1 MFDSDVVVS
10 EEHREVWEFARHCF
24 DQRGVAPKTIEGYLS
39 SVVRQARIQQGRVL
53 AVPQLFRDWIR
64 KLKQVP
70 RPTLARAPVSKEVVW
85 AAATRARVSWATRL
99 ALVMAYYTGMRL
111 GELVSKKVH
120 EYEVLY
126 TVRRCDVEFDTAGGF
141 VKFVNRGGKS
151 NVFNKGTRRFMMAA
165 SDVSQFCPVLFLRE
179 YLAATA
185 KGSTPTDPLL
195 RHQDGN
201 MVVRRHVV
209 DLLKRVAS
217 EHGVDPDTIMG
228 HSIRIGA
235 ATHLA
240 EGGMSFQDI
249 MMFGGWLTEAA
260 CMKYLRWTEARL
272 RAMSDALALSSTPR
286 APSALLA
293 MAMAADVVP
302 IE

>member
-1 MFDSDVVVS
+1 
-10 EEHREVWEFARHCF
+10 
-24 DQRGVAPKTIEGYLS
+24 
-39 SVVRQARIQQGRVL
+39 
-53 AVPQLFRDWIR
+53 
-64 KLKQVP
+64 
-70 RPTLARAPVSKEVVW
+70 
-85 AAATRARVSWATRL
+85 
-99 ALVMAYYTGMRL
+99 
-111 GELVSKKVH
+111 
-120 EYEVLY
+120 
-126 TVRRCDVEFDTAGGF
+126 
-141 VKFVNRGGKS
+141 
-151 NVFNKGTRRFMMAA
+151 MMAA

>member
-1 MFDSDVVVS
+1 MASLVTNTVCDIMARRGFWVRVFLDDYVGVTTQSRVDEEVAQLRKLLAEFGLRENQSKFVAPAQDVDILGIRFQFGASV
-10 EEHREVWEFARHCF
+10 A
-24 DQRGVAPKTIEGYLS
+24 GVA
-39 SVVRQARIQQGRVL
+39 VGRSATLEATLRSMLLLRTVGGPEL
-53 AVPQLFRDWIR
+53 R
-64 KLKQVP
+64 KL
-70 RPTLARAPVSKEVVW
+70 A
-85 AAATRARVSWATRL
+85 
-99 ALVMAYYTGMRL
+99 G
-111 GELVSKKVH
+111 
-120 EYEVLY
+120 VL
-126 TVRRCDVEFDTAGGF
+126 

-151 NVFNKGTRRFMMAA
+151 DVFNKGTRRFMMAA